1 MFDGKGNRCFN
12 GGIIHQNITAR
23 PEYAMEEIQEIRK
36 RRSYT
41 LMDSWNRVASRG
53 SDQRS

>member
-1 MFDGKGNRCFN
+1 MPDGLFCLTSMLKCC
-12 GGIIHQNITAR
+12 IAQS
-23 PEYAMEEIQEIRK
+23 EYALEEIPEIRK

-41 LMDSWNRVASRG
+41 LRDSWNKVASRG

>member
-1 MFDGKGNRCFN
+1 MRKYC
-12 GGIIHQNITAR
+12 IAR
-23 PEYAMEEIQEIRK
+23 PEYALEILEIRK

-41 LMDSWNRVASRG
+41 LRESWNRVASRG